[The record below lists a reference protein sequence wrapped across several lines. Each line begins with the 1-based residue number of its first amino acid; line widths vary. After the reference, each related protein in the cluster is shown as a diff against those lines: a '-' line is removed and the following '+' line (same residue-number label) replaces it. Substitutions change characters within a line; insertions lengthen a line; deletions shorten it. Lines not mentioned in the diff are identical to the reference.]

1 MFIPVHDGY
10 QIFVKTWDENASS
23 AKYPIILFHDSLGCT
38 EMWRDFPEQLAQAT
52 GRKVISY
59 DRLGFGQSSQ
69 RIQRPSM
76 RFVNEEGEKIIPE
89 IMKAFNLKK
98 AVLFGHSVG
107 GAMALASA
115 SVHPE
120 LCEAV
125 ISESAQ
131 VFVEDRTVSGILVA
145 AKNFEDPNEFAKL
158 KKYHGLKSRWVLL
171 AWVRRWLS
179 FDFANWSL
187 QEDLRGVK
195 CPVLVIHGDKDEFGS
210 VKFPEMICEILGS
223 KVQKEILSDCGH
235 VPHRE
240 KPTIVLEKVSDFLK
254 DLS

>member
-1 MFIPVHDGY
+1 MFIPAHDGY
-10 QIFVKTWDENASS
+10 QIFVKTWDENTSS

-38 EMWRDFPEQLAQAT
+38 EMWRDFPEQLAKAT

-89 IMKAFNLKK
+89 IMKAFNLTK

-131 VFVEDRTVSGILVA
+131 AFVEDRTVSGILVA

-158 KKYHGLKSRWVLL
+158 KKYHGLKARWVLL

-187 QEDLRGVK
+187 KEDLRGVK
-195 CPVLVIHGDKDEFGS
+195 CPVLVIHGDKDEYGS
-210 VKFPEMICEILGS
+210 VKFPEMICETLGS
-223 KVQKEILSDCGH
+223 KAQKEILSDCGH